1 MYKTPS
7 HPIFKALL
15 LVLTLTLGA
24 CAQVMPTCNAVNS
37 PPVRDLA
44 GTQWELIRWHYTSPN
59 DGKTRQRAVPH
70 SGMSSAI
77 SLNISANGQMAS
89 GFTGCNNFT
98 GQIISSDWG
107 LVLDKVT
114 STRKACQSN
123 IAELE
128 TKFLNYLGNYRTMVR
143 DGDRLIIM
151 TRDGE
156 VLSFSQKN

>member
-1 MYKTPS
+1 MSKTWS
-7 HPIFKALL
+7 RPIYKALL

-24 CAQVMPTCNAVNS
+24 CAQVMPTCSAVNS

-59 DGKTRQRAVPH
+59 DGKTRQRGIPH
-70 SGMSSAI
+70 SGNGTAI
-77 SLNISANGQMAS
+77 SLNISANGQTAS
-89 GFTGCNNFT
+89 GSTGCNNFT

-107 LVLDKVT
+107 LVLDKVA
-114 STRKACQSN
+114 STRKACSSN
-123 IAELE
+123 LAELE
-128 TKFLNYLGNYRTMVR
+128 TKFLNYLSNYRTMVR

>member
-1 MYKTPS
+1 MSKTPS
-7 HPIFKALL
+7 HPIFTALL
-15 LVLTLTLGA
+15 LVLSLMLGA

-59 DGKTRQRAVPH
+59 DGRTRQRTIPH
-70 SGMSSAI
+70 SGNNTAI
-77 SLNISANGQMAS
+77 TLNISANGQTAS

-107 LVLDKVT
+107 LVLDKVA
-114 STRKACQSN
+114 STRKACPSN
-123 IAELE
+123 MAELE